1 MYVYGSRNGRLL
13 PGGVP
18 NDSECNN
25 ASTGNVTTRL
35 LLLLALIFCPQRI
48 IKITI
53 LIFGQG
59 YVEPHS
65 HLYYVFVVE

>member
-35 LLLLALIFCPQRI
+35 LMLLA
-48 IKITI
+48 
-53 LIFGQG
+53 
-59 YVEPHS
+59 
-65 HLYYVFVVE
+65 